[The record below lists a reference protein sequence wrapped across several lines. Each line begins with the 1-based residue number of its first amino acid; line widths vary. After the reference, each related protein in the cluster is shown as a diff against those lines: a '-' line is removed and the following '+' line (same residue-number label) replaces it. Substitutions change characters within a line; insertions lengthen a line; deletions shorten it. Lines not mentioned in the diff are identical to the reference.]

1 MENKK
6 SKTNKVLL
14 GLILLLTIK
23 SNAQYPI
30 IKKIKQ
36 DSVVIMTIQQGKEI
50 NALYLGYKKTIDSL
64 QIKTRYYDSAI
75 NQISK
80 KQDTINLYRFHIQN
94 TKPTT
99 GIDKEFKEA
108 FEKEKGINRLW
119 TLALFMALVLIKT
132 Q

>member
-1 MENKK
+1 MFQL
-6 SKTNKVLL
+6 SV
-14 GLILLLTIK
+14 
-23 SNAQYPI
+23 SRSSQYPI
-30 IKKIKQ
+30 INNIKQ
-36 DSVVIMTIQQGKEI
+36 DSVVIMKIEQVKEI

-64 QIKTRYYDSAI
+64 QIKTKYYDSAI

-80 KQDTINLYRFHIQN
+80 KQDTINIYRYHIQN
-94 TKPTT
+94 IKPTT
-99 GIDKEFKEA
+99 GIDQEFKEA

>member
-1 MENKK
+1 M
-6 SKTNKVLL
+6 SVT
-14 GLILLLTIK
+14 
-23 SNAQYPI
+23 SYSQYPQ

-36 DSVVIMTIQQGKEI
+36 DSVVIMTIEQGKEI
-50 NALYLGYKKTIDSL
+50 NALYLGYNKTIDSL
-64 QIKTRYYDSAI
+64 KIKTRYYDSAI

-80 KQDTINLYRFHIQN
+80 KQDTINIYRYHIQN
-94 TKPTT
+94 TKSAT

-119 TLALFMALVLIKT
+119 TLVLFMALALIKT

>member
-1 MENKK
+1 M
-6 SKTNKVLL
+6 
-14 GLILLLTIK
+14 ILVSVSGFT
-23 SNAQYPI
+23 QYPI

-36 DSVVIMTIQQGKEI
+36 DSVVIMTIEQGKEI

-80 KQDTINLYRFHIQN
+80 KQDTINIYRYHIQN

-119 TLALFMALVLIKT
+119 TLVLFMALVLIKT

>member
-1 MENKK
+1 M
-6 SKTNKVLL
+6 
-14 GLILLLTIK
+14 ILV
-23 SNAQYPI
+23 SVSSYSQYPI

-36 DSVVIMTIQQGKEI
+36 DSVVIMTIEQGKEI

-64 QIKTRYYDSAI
+64 QIKTKYYDSAI

-80 KQDTINLYRFHIQN
+80 KQDTINIYRYHIQN

-99 GIDKEFKEA
+99 GIQEFKETY
-108 FEKEKGINRLW
+108 EKEKGINRLW
-119 TLALFMALVLIKT
+119 TLALFMALALIKT

>member
-1 MENKK
+1 
-6 SKTNKVLL
+6 
-14 GLILLLTIK
+14 
-23 SNAQYPI
+23 
-30 IKKIKQ
+30 
-36 DSVVIMTIQQGKEI
+36 MTIEQGKEI

-64 QIKTRYYDSAI
+64 QIKTKYYDSAI

-80 KQDTINLYRFHIQN
+80 KQDTINIYKYHIQN

-99 GIDKEFKEA
+99 GIQDFKEA

-119 TLALFMALVLIKT
+119 TLALFMALALIKT

>member
-1 MENKK
+1 MK
-6 SKTNKVLL
+6 SKQVWIVLAM
-14 GLILLLTIK
+14 ILV
-23 SNAQYPI
+23 SVSSYSQYPQI
-30 IKKIKQ
+30 RKIKQ
-36 DSVVIMTIQQGKEI
+36 DSVVIMTIEQGKEI
-50 NALYLGYKKTIDSL
+50 NALYLGYNKTIDSL
-64 QIKTRYYDSAI
+64 KIKTRYYDSAI

-80 KQDTINLYRFHIQN
+80 KQDTINLYRYHIQN
-94 TKPTT
+94 IKPAT

>member
-1 MENKK
+1 MKLK
-6 SKTNKVLL
+6 QLWIVLAM
-14 GLILLLTIK
+14 ILV
-23 SNAQYPI
+23 SVSSYSQYPI

-36 DSVVIMTIQQGKEI
+36 DSVVIMTIEQGKEI

-80 KQDTINLYRFHIQN
+80 KQDTINIYRYHIQN

-119 TLALFMALVLIKT
+119 TLVLFMALVLIKT

>member
-1 MENKK
+1 
-6 SKTNKVLL
+6 
-14 GLILLLTIK
+14 
-23 SNAQYPI
+23 
-30 IKKIKQ
+30 
-36 DSVVIMTIQQGKEI
+36 MTIEQGKEI

-64 QIKTRYYDSAI
+64 KIKSRYYDSAI

-80 KQDTINLYRFHIQN
+80 KQDTINIYRYHIQN

-119 TLALFMALVLIKT
+119 TLVLFMALVLIKT

>member
-1 MENKK
+1 
-6 SKTNKVLL
+6 
-14 GLILLLTIK
+14 
-23 SNAQYPI
+23 
-30 IKKIKQ
+30 
-36 DSVVIMTIQQGKEI
+36 MTIEQGKEI

-80 KQDTINLYRFHIQN
+80 KQDTINLYRYHISN
-94 TKPTT
+94 IKPTT

-119 TLALFMALVLIKT
+119 TLVLFMALVLIKT